1 MGVLS
6 LVLLL
11 SALLLALGPAAQ
23 ALASSASVG
32 PPRLVA
38 AWTPSTTGWI
48 KSRRS
53 ALLSIEVKR
62 RISIMTRGGG
72 SPNPRGPLLSS
83 AALELDAG
91 GGGERVPVAAA
102 SGGGGGVV
110 SADADGVV
118 LRDGRQLRFGFRPR
132 GWVSYLVVWANAV
145 LLTFAR
151 KHLLPF
157 RRHWHIKGALRT

>member
-1 MGVLS
+1 MGLLP

-11 SALLLALGPAAQ
+11 SALLALGPAAQ

-38 AWTPSTTGWI
+38 AWTPSTTGWVG
-48 KSRRS
+48 SRRS
-53 ALLSIEVKR
+53 ALLSIEGKHCR
-62 RISIMTRGGG
+62 SIMTRGGG
-72 SPNPRGPLLSS
+72 SPNPRCPLLSS
-83 AALELDAG
+83 AALELEAG
-91 GGGERVPVAAA
+91 GGGVRAPVAGG
-102 SGGGGGVV
+102 GGGGGVV

-118 LRDGRQLRFGFRPR
+118 LRDGRHLRFGFRPR

-157 RRHWHIKGALRT
+157 RRHWQIKGALRT